1 MSKQVTS
8 ITFFRFTTLRSKIW
22 AFFMMQFA
30 RAPLR
35 KVRGLERFFLMGTGK
50 KGFNPNPDWSTY
62 ALLQIWSTQEDAD
75 YYFSSHPLYSSYV
88 RNSGEVLRVMMRN
101 IKAHGA
107 WNGVNPFQKSE
118 ELDSKN
124 PYIAAITRA
133 TIKTRLQ
140 LKFWRSVPYAQR
152 YLDRT
157 TALKFTKGI
166 GEVPFRNMATF
177 SIWESEQAMKEFA
190 YNDKH
195 HKKAIAQ
202 TRALNWYSEEL
213 FSRFQPYQIYG
224 TYLGQSIELP

>member
-8 ITFFRFTTLRSKIW
+8 ITFFRFTTPRSMIW

-35 KVRGLERFFLMGTGK
+35 KVKGLERFFLMGTGK
-50 KGFNPNPDWSTY
+50 KGFSPNPDWSTY
-62 ALLQIWSTQEDAD
+62 ALLQIWNSQEEAD

-88 RNSGEVLRVMMRN
+88 RNSEEILRVMMRN

-107 WNGVNPFQKSE
+107 WNGINPFQKSSQ
-118 ELDSKN
+118 LDPEN

-133 TIKTRLQ
+133 TIKTRFQ
-140 LKFWRSVPYAQR
+140 LKFWRAVPYAQR
-152 YLDRT
+152 FLDTT

-177 SIWESEQAMKEFA
+177 SIWESEEDLRQFA
-190 YNDKH
+190 YTDKH

-202 TRALNWYSEEL
+202 TKSLNWYSEEL

-224 TYLGQSIELP
+224 TYLGQSIELS